1 MSAANELLTAIHA
14 RLTGDAGLLGLIG
27 ADGVRDRLVS
37 GKRLPCIVI
46 GEMTSGNIL
55 EGETGEEHR
64 FSLDIYCEEG
74 GRKAAGEIVAM
85 VDGLLDDAALALQGH
100 HLVGLQHLLTRSRR
114 EVKTRMHIAEMRFRA
129 VTEPVDAP
137 PA

>member
-1 MSAANELLTAIHA
+1 MSAANELLTAIHS
-14 RLTGDAGLLGLIG
+14 RLTGDIGLRGLIG
-27 ADGVRDRLVS
+27 ADGIRDRLVS

-46 GEMTSGNIL
+46 GEMTSGSIL
-55 EGETGEEHR
+55 EGEAGDEHR
-64 FSLDIYCEEG
+64 FSLDICCEEG
-74 GRKAAGEIVAM
+74 GRKAAGEIAAM
-85 VDGLLDDAALALQGH
+85 VLRLLDDTALTLQGH

-114 EVKTRMHIAEMRFRA
+114 EAKTRMHIAEMRFRA